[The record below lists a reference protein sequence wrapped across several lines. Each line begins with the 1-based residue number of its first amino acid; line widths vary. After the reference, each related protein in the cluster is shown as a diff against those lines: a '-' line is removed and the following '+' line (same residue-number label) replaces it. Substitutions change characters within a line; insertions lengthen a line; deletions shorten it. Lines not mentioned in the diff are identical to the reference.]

1 MMFTRRHFLTTAVF
15 LSLLPT
21 ASEAGLRERVQARRE
36 KKAGQSTGPV
46 KPVTLNYGPAL
57 LDVYAPDGASG
68 LPVMLYVHG
77 GGWRHGTRDYVQSK
91 PELFLREGYVFVSID
106 YRMLP
111 EFDVASQ
118 AKDVEAAFAFVRSNI
133 EKHGGN
139 PDRIA
144 VMGHSAGC
152 HLVALTGLRGGLSG
166 AKALIF
172 NDVEAYDI
180 QALADSGGMR
190 RIYGNAFADP
200 AQWKALSPSTYASSG
215 GHPPIMI
222 AYSKVKGHKQA
233 AKAIAAKLMAA
244 GDSVTLFDGRAYS
257 HGEINRGIGG
267 TATDMTR
274 AILDF
279 LKSAL
284 I

>member
-1 MMFTRRHFLTTAVF
+1 MMLTRRHFLAAAAF

-21 ASEAGLRERVQARRE
+21 VAEAGLRERIQARRE
-36 KKAGQSTGPV
+36 RKAGQGTGPV
-46 KPVTLNYGPAL
+46 KPVTCNYGPAL
-57 LDVYAPDGASG
+57 LDVYAPEGASG
-68 LPVMLYVHG
+68 LPVMLFVHG

-91 PELFLREGYVFVSID
+91 PELFLREGHIFVSID

-111 EFDVASQ
+111 DFDVASQ
-118 AKDVEAAFAFVRSNI
+118 ARDVEAAYAFVRSTI
-133 EKHGGN
+133 AKHGGD
-139 PDRIA
+139 PERIA

-152 HLVALTGLRGGLSG
+152 HLVALTGLRGGLPG

-180 QALADSGGMR
+180 QALSDNGHMR
-190 RIYGNAFADP
+190 RIYGAAFADP
-200 AQWKALSPSTYASSG
+200 AQWKPLSPSTYAARG

-233 AKAIAAKLMAA
+233 SEAIAAKLMAA
-244 GDSVTLFDGRAYS
+244 GDRVTLFDGRAYS
-257 HGEINRGIGG
+257 HGEINRGLGG
-267 TATDMTR
+267 SATEMTK
-274 AILDF
+274 AVLTF

-284 I
+284 A